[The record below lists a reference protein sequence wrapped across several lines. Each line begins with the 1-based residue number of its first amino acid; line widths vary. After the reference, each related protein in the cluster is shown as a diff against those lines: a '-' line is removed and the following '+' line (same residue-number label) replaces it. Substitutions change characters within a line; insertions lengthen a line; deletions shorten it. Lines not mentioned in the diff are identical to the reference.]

1 MKLSVPSVVI
11 LTGAGVSA
19 ESGLATFRD
28 SGGLWEQ
35 HDVMEVASID
45 GWYANPA
52 LVIDFYNYRRSQ
64 AFKAKPNDG
73 HRAIAQIQ
81 EQFGAKVITQNV
93 DDLHERAGASEVLH
107 LHGELRKVR
116 SETNPDYVLDIGD
129 APIHIGDLCPEGGQL
144 RPHIVWF
151 GEMVPLIE
159 VAAEWC
165 SNADILIVAGT
176 TLEVYPAA
184 GLVDAVPNHAQI
196 FVVDPIRPKAHI
208 SNKVH
213 YIEENG
219 TSGLPKLFQLLK
231 EMYPNE

>member
-1 MKLSVPSVVI
+1 MKSSMPSVVI

-19 ESGLATFRD
+19 ESGLLTFRD
-28 SGGLWEQ
+28 SGGLWEN
-35 HDVMEVASID
+35 HDVMDVASID
-45 GWYANPA
+45 GWYRNPN
-52 LVIDFYNYRRSQ
+52 LVLEFYNGRRKQ
-64 AFKAKPNDG
+64 AHTAQPNHGHIAIRDIQNHFDAKL
-73 HRAIAQIQ
+73 
-81 EQFGAKVITQNV
+81 VTQNV
-93 DDLHERAGASEVLH
+93 DDLHERAGSSNVLH

-116 SETNPDYVLDIGD
+116 SESNPDYVVDIGD

-196 FVVDPIRPKAHI
+196 YVVDPIRPKAHI

-219 TSGLPKLFQLLK
+219 TTGLPKLFQLLK